1 MESYNRVADGWKGA
15 FHHPKKR
22 LFLFLSVNNHLA
34 SEEPMTRVL
43 TVGLTCIKG
52 VIEIEIEIEMRERER
67 RGCWY

>member
-22 LFLFLSVNNHLA
+22 LFLFLSVNYHLA

-43 TVGLTCIKG
+43 TVGLTCIQG
-52 VIEIEIEIEMRERER
+52 VIEIEMIEMER
-67 RGCWY
+67 RGCWH